1 LADFKRGII
10 AGIITG
16 IVYVAISSIIAV
28 IDPEFL
34 YITDIYAAGLT
45 PFMFAVDSFVVT
57 AFLNHIVR
65 GIIFG
70 VVFAALYHYLPGTTS
85 VKKGVV
91 LSSFL
96 WIVTVIE
103 VIYRTPGWPT
113 DDTIIGGI
121 FYYGGTISLSS
132 LRLALAGIISTLF
145 FGTLTGL
152 LWHRLPG
159 KELKEERKGRSVLLV
174 SFILGGV
181 TWAVLTVLFLIGV
194 LTSGGP
200 VIEPGPFWWES
211 ILYVSVVFLGLPGW
225 VLALDAWRKT
235 KRDESGLKLG
245 MAAGVIM
252 ALTGIMLL
260 PGVLAITGGVFSGR
274 KPAAES
280 VIAEIEQQQ

>member
-1 LADFKRGII
+1 LADFGRGIK
-10 AGIITG
+10 AGVITG
-16 IVYVAISSIIAV
+16 IIYLAISAILAI

-70 VVFAALYHYLPGTTS
+70 AIFAALYNYLPGVTGI
-85 VKKGVV
+85 VKGIA
-91 LSSFL
+91 LALFL

-103 VIYRTPGWPT
+103 VIYRTPGLPT
-113 DDTIIGGI
+113 DNTIIGGI

-132 LRLALAGIISTLF
+132 LRLALAGIISTLV
-145 FGTLTGL
+145 FGMLTGL

-159 KELKEERKGRSVLLV
+159 KELKEERKGRSILLV

-181 TWAVLTVLFLIGV
+181 TWAVLTLLFLIGV
-194 LTSGGP
+194 VTSGGP

-211 ILYVSVVFLGLPGW
+211 ILFVSVVFLGLPGW

-235 KRDESGLKLG
+235 RMGE
-245 MAAGVIM
+245 AGFKWGVAGGAIM
-252 ALTGIMLL
+252 ALTGVMLL
-260 PGVLAITGGVFSGR
+260 PGVLAIIGGVFSGR
-274 KPAAES
+274 KPIGEPDT
-280 VIAEIEQQQ
+280 AEIEQ

>member
-1 LADFKRGII
+1 LADFKRGIK
-10 AGIITG
+10 AGVATG
-16 IVYVAISSIIAV
+16 GVYLVISAILAV

-70 VVFAALYHYLPGTTS
+70 AIFAALYNYLPGVTGI
-85 VKKGVV
+85 VKGIA
-91 LSSFL
+91 LALFL

-132 LRLALAGIISTLF
+132 LSLALAGIISTLV

-181 TWAVLTVLFLIGV
+181 TWAVLTLLFLTGV

-211 ILYVSVVFLGLPGW
+211 ILFVSVVFLGLPGW

-235 KRDESGLKLG
+235 RRGESGLKW
-245 MAAGVIM
+245 GVTGGVLM
-252 ALTGIMLL
+252 ALTGVMLL
-260 PGVLAITGGVFSGR
+260 PGLLAIIGGVFSR
-274 KPAAES
+274 REPTSES
-280 VIAEIEQQQ
+280 GTAEIEQ

>member
-1 LADFKRGII
+1 MADFKRGII

-16 IVYVAISSIIAV
+16 IVYVAISAILAV

-57 AFLNHIVR
+57 AFLNHIIR
-65 GIIFG
+65 GIVFG
-70 VVFAALYHYLPGTTS
+70 AVFAALYDYLPGVTGI
-85 VKKGVV
+85 VKGVA
-91 LSSFL
+91 LALFL

-181 TWAVLTVLFLIGV
+181 TWAVLTLLFLTGV

-211 ILYVSVVFLGLPGW
+211 ILFVSVVFLGLPGW

-235 KRDESGLKLG
+235 RRGESGLKW
-245 MAAGVIM
+245 GVTGGVLM
-252 ALTGIMLL
+252 ALTGVMLL
-260 PGVLAITGGVFSGR
+260 PGLLAIIGGVFSR
-274 KPAAES
+274 REPTSES
-280 VIAEIEQQQ
+280 GTAEIEQ

>member
-1 LADFKRGII
+1 LADFKRGIK
-10 AGIITG
+10 AGVATG
-16 IVYVAISSIIAV
+16 GVYLVISAILAV

-70 VVFAALYHYLPGTTS
+70 AIFAALYNYLPGVTGI
-85 VKKGVV
+85 VKGIA
-91 LSSFL
+91 LALFL

-103 VIYRTPGWPT
+103 VIYRTPGWAT
-113 DDTIIGGI
+113 DNTIIGGI

-132 LRLALAGIISTLF
+132 LRLALAGIISTLV

-159 KELKEERKGRSVLLV
+159 RELKEERKGRSILLV

-181 TWAVLTVLFLIGV
+181 TWAVLTLLFLIGV
-194 LTSGGP
+194 VTSGGP

-235 KRDESGLKLG
+235 KRREPGLKLG
-245 MAAGVIM
+245 VAAGVIM

-260 PGVLAITGGVFSGR
+260 PGLLAIIGGVLSGR
-274 KPAAES
+274 KPADES
-280 VIAEIEQQQ
+280 GAAEIEQ

>member
-16 IVYVAISSIIAV
+16 IVYVAISAILAV

-65 GIIFG
+65 GIVFG
-70 VVFAALYHYLPGTTS
+70 AVFAALYDYLPGVTGI
-85 VKKGVV
+85 VKGVA
-91 LSSFL
+91 LALFL

-181 TWAVLTVLFLIGV
+181 TWAVLTLLFLTGV

-211 ILYVSVVFLGLPGW
+211 ILFVSVVFLGLPGW

-235 KRDESGLKLG
+235 RRGESGLKW
-245 MAAGVIM
+245 GVTGGVLM
-252 ALTGIMLL
+252 ALTGVMLL
-260 PGVLAITGGVFSGR
+260 PGLLAIIGGVFSR
-274 KPAAES
+274 REPTSES
-280 VIAEIEQQQ
+280 GTAEIEL

>member
-16 IVYVAISSIIAV
+16 IVYVAISAILAV

-57 AFLNHIVR
+57 AFLNHVVR

-70 VVFAALYHYLPGTTS
+70 VVLAALYDFLPGAAA
-85 VKKGVV
+85 VKKGIV
-91 LSSFL
+91 LALFL

-103 VIYRTPGWPT
+103 AIYRTPGWPT

-132 LRLALAGIISTLF
+132 LRLALAGIISTLI

-152 LWHRLPG
+152 LWDRLRG
-159 KELKEERKGRSVLLV
+159 KGLKEERKGRSVLLV

-211 ILYVSVVFLGLPGW
+211 ILFTSVVFLGLPGCI
-225 VLALDAWRKT
+225 LALDAWRKT
-235 KRDESGLKLG
+235 RMGEAGFKWGVAG
-245 MAAGVIM
+245 GVIM
-252 ALTGIMLL
+252 ALTGLMLL
-260 PGVLAITGGVFSGR
+260 PGLLAIIGGVLSRRNPATESGT
-274 KPAAES
+274 AA
-280 VIAEIEQQQ
+280 IEQ

>member
-1 LADFKRGII
+1 MADFKRGII

-16 IVYVAISSIIAV
+16 IVYVAISAILAV

-65 GIIFG
+65 GIVFG
-70 VVFAALYHYLPGTTS
+70 AVFAALYDYLPGVTGI
-85 VKKGVV
+85 VKGVA
-91 LSSFL
+91 LALFL

-181 TWAVLTVLFLIGV
+181 TWAVLTLLFLTGV

-211 ILYVSVVFLGLPGW
+211 ILFVSVVFLGLPGW

-235 KRDESGLKLG
+235 RRGESGLKW
-245 MAAGVIM
+245 GVTGGVLM
-252 ALTGIMLL
+252 ALTGVMLL
-260 PGVLAITGGVFSGR
+260 PGLLAIIGGVFSR
-274 KPAAES
+274 REPTSES
-280 VIAEIEQQQ
+280 GTAEIEQ

>member
-1 LADFKRGII
+1 LADFKRGIK
-10 AGIITG
+10 AGVATG
-16 IVYVAISSIIAV
+16 GVYLVISAILAV

-70 VVFAALYHYLPGTTS
+70 AIFAALYNYLPGVTGI
-85 VKKGVV
+85 VKGIA
-91 LSSFL
+91 LALFL

-103 VIYRTPGWPT
+103 VIYRTPGWAT
-113 DDTIIGGI
+113 DNTIIGGI

-132 LRLALAGIISTLF
+132 LRLALAGIISTLV

-159 KELKEERKGRSVLLV
+159 RELKEERKGRSILLV

-181 TWAVLTVLFLIGV
+181 TWAVLTLLFLIGV
-194 LTSGGP
+194 VTSGGP

-235 KRDESGLKLG
+235 KRREPGLKLG
-245 MAAGVIM
+245 VAGGVIM
-252 ALTGIMLL
+252 ALTGVMLL
-260 PGVLAITGGVFSGR
+260 PGLLAIIGGVLSGR
-274 KPAAES
+274 KPADES
-280 VIAEIEQQQ
+280 GAAEIEQ

>member
-16 IVYVAISSIIAV
+16 IVYVAISAILAV

-70 VVFAALYHYLPGTTS
+70 AIFAALYNYLPGVTGI
-85 VKKGVV
+85 VKGIA
-91 LSSFL
+91 LALFL

-103 VIYRTPGWPT
+103 VIYRTPGWAT
-113 DDTIIGGI
+113 DNTIIGGI

-181 TWAVLTVLFLIGV
+181 TWAVLTLLFLTGV

-211 ILYVSVVFLGLPGW
+211 ILFVSVVFLGLPGW

-235 KRDESGLKLG
+235 RRGESGLKW
-245 MAAGVIM
+245 GVTGGVLM
-252 ALTGIMLL
+252 ALTGVMLL
-260 PGVLAITGGVFSGR
+260 PGLLAIIGGVFSR
-274 KPAAES
+274 REPTSES
-280 VIAEIEQQQ
+280 GTAEIEL

>member
-1 LADFKRGII
+1 
-10 AGIITG
+10 
-16 IVYVAISSIIAV
+16 
-28 IDPEFL
+28 
-34 YITDIYAAGLT
+34 
-45 PFMFAVDSFVVT
+45 
-57 AFLNHIVR
+57 LNHIVR
-65 GIIFG
+65 GIVFG
-70 VVFAALYHYLPGTTS
+70 AVFAALYDYLPGVTGI
-85 VKKGVV
+85 VKGVA
-91 LSSFL
+91 LALFL

-181 TWAVLTVLFLIGV
+181 TWAVLTLLFLTGV

-211 ILYVSVVFLGLPGW
+211 ILFVSVVFLGLPGW

-235 KRDESGLKLG
+235 RRGESGLKW
-245 MAAGVIM
+245 GVTGGVLM
-252 ALTGIMLL
+252 ALTGVMLL
-260 PGVLAITGGVFSGR
+260 PGLLAIIGGVFSR
-274 KPAAES
+274 REPASES
-280 VIAEIEQQQ
+280 GTAEIEQ